1 MPSAPLASLVA
12 VVLNWCAED
21 DSVGAIT
28 SLLAQEA
35 PGLTVLIVDNAS
47 PDGSGDRLA
56 ARFPQLPYL
65 QTGANI
71 GYAGG
76 NQRAIEWALARDA
89 DAVLLMNDDAELRP
103 GCLAALREAMDDNP
117 RLGACAPTIVH
128 GPPHD
133 DRIWWG
139 GGVFVAHKGIAEHR
153 NSGERLNQATN
164 AQPSVVPQTAVN
176 GCVLMLRSAAL
187 RAVGGLRPEFFS
199 YVEDSELSVRL
210 TAGGWGL
217 AWIPSA
223 VAVHHLPFP
232 EAPPS
237 PWAIT
242 QRDRNRRLL
251 ASLHLRGWTRT
262 RFVAWYYPTRVAVAL
277 RYLLRGDRARAAAVW
292 RGMTTPLPPV
302 REWASGAIAQPGRA

>member
-1 MPSAPLASLVA
+1 VPSAPLASLVA

-103 GCLAALREAMDDNP
+103 GCLAALRDTMDADP
-117 RLGACAPTIVH
+117 KLGACAPTVVH
-128 GPPHD
+128 GPPDD
-133 DRIWWG
+133 DRIWWAG
-139 GGVFVAHKGIAEHR
+139 GEFSAPAGCGVHWHAGD
-153 NSGERLNQATN
+153 RLEAVQRRYT
-164 AQPSVVPQTAVN
+164 QPLVPVTAVN
-176 GCVLMLRSAAL
+176 GCVMLLRSEAL
-187 RAVGGLRPEFFS
+187 RAVGGLDVS
-199 YVEDSELSVRL
+199 YFCYNEDTELTLRL
-210 TAGGWGL
+210 LAGGWNTGWVPN
-217 AWIPSA
+217 AI
-223 VAVHHLPFP
+223 AVHHLPFP
-232 EAPPS
+232 EPPPS
-237 PWAIT
+237 RWAIT
-242 QRDRNRRLL
+242 QLGRNRRRL
-251 ASLHLRGWTRT
+251 AAQHLRGLERLA
-262 RFVAWYYPTRVAVAL
+262 FVARHYPTRAL
-277 RYLLRGDRARAAAVW
+277 LIARALLHGERERATAHW
-292 RGMTTPLPPV
+292 QGMTT
-302 REWASGAIAQPGRA
+302 